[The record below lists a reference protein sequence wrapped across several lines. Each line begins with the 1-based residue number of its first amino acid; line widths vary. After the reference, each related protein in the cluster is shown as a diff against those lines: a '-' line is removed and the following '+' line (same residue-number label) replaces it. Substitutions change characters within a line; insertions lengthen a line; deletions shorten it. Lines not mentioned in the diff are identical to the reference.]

1 MTAYHDKW
9 RHCTSC
15 RHTAYFWTTPTTLAA
30 VSYTKVSQNSCSA
43 ELTTVSWEHS
53 QLIVIYTVFDL
64 IFHAFFKNSQQ
75 VLFLCFHFFNRG
87 QLKWACVL
95 LVVGAVE
102 MTDDDDDEAIHIYC
116 GVRYDNVSSLQIII
130 ADRQRVNGN
139 KLNATLSA
147 VADPGVSSQLG
158 AGESPSWVTICW
170 TLILSVKLKVY
181 SFFSQLY
188 LVICSKC

>member
-1 MTAYHDKW
+1 
-9 RHCTSC
+9 
-15 RHTAYFWTTPTTLAA
+15 
-30 VSYTKVSQNSCSA
+30 
-43 ELTTVSWEHS
+43 
-53 QLIVIYTVFDL
+53 
-64 IFHAFFKNSQQ
+64 
-75 VLFLCFHFFNRG
+75 
-87 QLKWACVL
+87 
-95 LVVGAVE
+95 